1 MATHPQPTSIKNYT
15 VDYFYEI
22 KNFIRDQL
30 GDINYFSDD
39 VKLFFEKMTQNNLP
53 YLRKKKPYQQPQL
66 TDEDWRKRKTVHSIK
81 KENQDQNEKTYQE
94 LKGFL
99 NKISSTNYSTI
110 LDEINKTLN
119 NYDEFED
126 YEHYLDLLLNDIIKK
141 ARLEPTYCLY
151 YVKIINGLE
160 DKENINNFITKLKDE
175 YFTTLKNLKI
185 TESQLQLQSQNNDE
199 VVEEENT
206 ESYDEF
212 CNSRKHKNSQK
223 GYSQFIGELFNS
235 HKITIG
241 EVINYWN
248 TIINNLNGLVNC
260 HTNNTNQQ
268 SQKNCV
274 RLIEENILY
283 LFPLVE
289 ITIEIIMKINLH
301 SHQTEKIQNIFK
313 NIETLSENK
322 IIPNKSRFMLIDIMD
337 LYQSHKEKQKQKP
350 KHNFKERN
358 ERNEKDK
365 FKPSSK
371 YNGSGSGSGNWTDNK
386 NQNQNQNQNHNNNHN
401 NRHMS
406 RNGNGNGGNG
416 GNGMSANGNRKP

>member
-1 MATHPQPTSIKNYT
+1 MATHPPPPIKNYT

-53 YLRKKKPYQQPQL
+53 YLRKKKPYQQLQL
-66 TDEDWRKRKTVHSIK
+66 TDEDWRKRKTVHCIK

-99 NKISSTNYSTI
+99 NKISPTNYSTI

-141 ARLEPTYCLY
+141 ARVEPTYCLY

-160 DKENINNFITKLKDE
+160 DKENINNFITKLKDQ

-185 TESQLQLQSQNNDE
+185 SESQSQNNEE
-199 VVEEENT
+199 VVEEENI

-248 TIINNLNGLVNC
+248 TIINNLNGLVSG
-260 HTNNTNQQ
+260 HTNNTNPQ
-268 SQKNCV
+268 SQKNCIKS
-274 RLIEENILY
+274 IEENILY

-322 IIPNKSRFMLIDIMD
+322 IIPNKSRFMLIDLMD
-337 LYQSHKEKQKQKP
+337 LYQLHKEKQKQKP

-358 ERNEKDK
+358 ERNDK
-365 FKPSSK
+365 FKQHSK
-371 YNGSGSGSGNWTDNK
+371 YNGTGTGTGSANLSENK
-386 NQNQNQNQNHNNNHN
+386 NQNQNQNQNH
-401 NRHMS
+401 RHIS
-406 RNGNGNGGNG
+406 RNVNGNGSGV
-416 GNGMSANGNRKP
+416 NRKF